1 MNIMI
6 KKKKGYN
13 NRKIKLIA
21 CMILSFFIYVLSNGE
36 WAIPVFAWIYPFLFL
51 LMLRAGHSRK
61 MYFIVFGIYVTGF
74 IIQFVNVIGMDLRV
88 CMAVAVLLGILK
100 LLPYLCWTKSR
111 MKFQGTLMFAAAMT
125 LAEYAVYLIYPVL
138 GGLSDA
144 YGQYRNLYL
153 LQIVTVTGIYGI
165 TFIINWTAAI
175 TLWIWDNRYRLT
187 EVKKYVL
194 IYGAVM
200 GTVFLYGIS
209 MYQLGDNPEKSV
221 RTAGVT
227 EPVSRLLNED
237 QDVYAVFY
245 TDTFTDENM
254 ANTKHKLALVT
265 DRLFI
270 KSVQEAQA
278 GAKIV
283 FWSELNGAVL
293 KEDEEQLLQKASEV
307 AKKQKIYFIV
317 SLLVKTPYESL
328 KENKAVVFDP
338 QGEIRLEYFKFGR
351 SIGELCQKGDGVM
364 KSFDTD
370 YGRIAPFIC
379 SDLAFTS
386 TVLQAGKQQVDLLIV
401 PASDWKEMT
410 QIASKTAIVRGVE
423 NGCSIIRHTNQGMS
437 LVSDYRGNI
446 LAQSDYFQSDTLT
459 MASQVFTKG
468 RTTLYPYIG
477 NLFVSLCGI
486 YLLGSLLSAA
496 RPDMFVPLIIQNILS
511 TFPFFR

>member
-1 MNIMI
+1 M
-6 KKKKGYN
+6 
-13 NRKIKLIA
+13 
-21 CMILSFFIYVLSNGE
+21 
-36 WAIPVFAWIYPFLFL
+36 
-51 LMLRAGHSRK
+51 
-61 MYFIVFGIYVTGF
+61 
-74 IIQFVNVIGMDLRV
+74 
-88 CMAVAVLLGILK
+88 
-100 LLPYLCWTKSR
+100 
-111 MKFQGTLMFAAAMT
+111 
-125 LAEYAVYLIYPVL
+125 
-138 GGLSDA
+138 
-144 YGQYRNLYL
+144 
-153 LQIVTVTGIYGI
+153 
-165 TFIINWTAAI
+165 
-175 TLWIWDNRYRLT
+175 
-187 EVKKYVL
+187 
-194 IYGAVM
+194 
-200 GTVFLYGIS
+200 
-209 MYQLGDNPEKSV
+209 
-221 RTAGVT
+221 
-227 EPVSRLLNED
+227 
-237 QDVYAVFY
+237 
-245 TDTFTDENM
+245 
-254 ANTKHKLALVT
+254 
-265 DRLFI
+265 
-270 KSVQEAQA
+270 
-278 GAKIV
+278 
-283 FWSELNGAVL
+283 
-293 KEDEEQLLQKASEV
+293 

-511 TFPFFR
+511 TFPSFR